1 MTISDD
7 APSHPVPVTRDIACR
22 ARQSKE
28 RHGQKMEQGMVDLD
42 NPHRRTDNCRSGPE
56 QKNYKA
62 GQSRQFRT
70 SQDQGG
76 DHGMNRTMQ
85 GQCYGMGPVIAH
97 GDKSQRPEGVRAGK

>member
-7 APSHPVPVTRDIACR
+7 ALSHSVPITRDIACR
-22 ARQSKE
+22 GRQSKE
-28 RHGQKMEQGMVDLD
+28 RHVQKMEQGMVDLGK
-42 NPHRRTDNCRSGPE
+42 PHRKTYNCRPGPE

-76 DHGMNRTMQ
+76 DHDMNRTMQ
-85 GQCYGMGPVIAH
+85 GHCCGMGPVIAH
-97 GDKSQRPEGVRAGK
+97 GDKSQRPEGVRAGQ